1 MASASEILKAYLHC
15 ARTPAE
21 DAVERIRTQLKKQ
34 YGAAEVELT
43 VSVEPDLISGYVLQV
58 GGRVFDNSGKSAL
71 AAITADAPSLA
82 VMQTR
87 VEDYKPAATTAEG
100 GTVISAA
107 DGVVDVKGMDQA
119 VYGEIVTFDNGAKG
133 MVESV
138 EPDHLGIMLFDKIEE
153 VGVGTLVTRSGKRAG
168 IPVGDGF
175 LGRVISPLGEPIDGK
190 GPIEAEGYNPIEKQ
204 APGIL
209 ERQSVDTPLH
219 TGILAIDSM
228 FPIGRGQRELII
240 GDRQT
245 GKTTIAADTIINQ
258 KGKDVLCIYVAI
270 GQKRSTVANL
280 VQSLTEAGAMGYT
293 IVVSATASEL
303 SPLQYIAPYSGC
315 AMGEY
320 FMHKG
325 KHVLIIYDDLSKHAV
340 AYRALSLLIRRPP
353 GREAYPG
360 DVFYLHSR
368 LLERAAK
375 LSNELG
381 GGSLT
386 ALPII
391 ETQAGDVS
399 AYIPTNVISITD
411 GQIFLESALFNAG
424 NRPAVNVGLSV
435 SRVGGAAQTK
445 AMKKANANLR
455 IELAQYKDMESFA
468 QFSSDLDA
476 ETRRQ
481 LDHGKALM
489 EMLKQP
495 LYQPKSD
502 AEQVVTLVL
511 ASHGVLDELPTAE
524 LRAKTS
530 AFVRQFRAD
539 VSGTM
544 DKITATGKLEPE
556 MVDAILN
563 AWKAYAGGDSHA
575 VQ

>member
-1 MASASEILKAYLHC
+1 M
-15 ARTPAE
+15 
-21 DAVERIRTQLKKQ
+21 QLKP
-34 YGAAEVELT
+34 EE
-43 VSVEPDLISGYVLQV
+43 ISKIIRAQIKHYE
-58 GGRVFDNSGKSAL
+58 N
-71 AAITADAPSLA
+71 AIEQSET
-82 VMQTR
+82 
-87 VEDYKPAATTAEG
+87 
-100 GTVISAA
+100 GTVIMVG
-107 DGVVDVKGMDQA
+107 DGIARASGLEKCMA
-119 VYGEIVTFDNGAKG
+119 GELLQFDNGEYG
-133 MVESV
+133 MAQNLEENTVSIV
-138 EPDHLGIMLFDKIEE
+138 LLGSD
-153 VGVGTLVTRSGKRAG
+153 AG
-168 IPVGDGF
+168 IKEGSIVKRTGKVVSVPVGDAMI
-175 LGRVISPLGEPIDGK
+175 GRVVNALGQPIDGA
-190 GPIEAEGYNPIEKQ
+190 GPIETTEYRAIESR
-204 APGIL
+204 APGII
-209 ERQSVDTPLH
+209 ERQPVKEPLQ
-219 TGILAIDSM
+219 TGIKAIDSM
-228 FPIGRGQRELII
+228 IPIGRGQRELII

-245 GKTTIAADTIINQ
+245 GKTTIASDTIINQ
-258 KGKDVLCIYVAI
+258 KGKDVICIYVAI

-320 FMHKG
+320 FMQQG

-340 AYRALSLLIRRPP
+340 AYRALSLLICRPP

-445 AMKKANANLR
+445 AMKKANSNLR

-481 LDHGKALM
+481 LEHGKALT